1 MGILQNGT
9 GEPLRRNIIWM
20 AMAGL
25 VLVAGCATTDASSA
39 NRNRKHPPTS
49 KVVVTVSPTAAT
61 VRAGAAQQ
69 FSASVTGATN
79 TAVTWTVNG
88 TAGGSSALGTI
99 NSAGLF
105 VAAKTLP
112 SGNAVTVAAVS
123 AADSTEKASA
133 AVTLLN
139 PTPILNNIS
148 PAAVNAGSFTLT
160 VTGSNFVSGAQV
172 ALGHAA
178 LITTFVSATELTATT
193 TQSTAGTY
201 AVTVINPNP
210 GASTSAAVNLVVNAA
225 SSGGGGGTGGG
236 GGGTTTSA
244 CSGMS
249 VGVGASLNGFVPFP
263 ADNLWNQNIADR
275 AVDPNSAAMIN
286 FIGGTIGMHAD
297 FGSGLY
303 AGSSIGIP
311 YAVVGTAQAP
321 VNVTFNAYG
330 DESDPGPMPIPANA
344 QIEGAPNPGD
354 QHVLVLDN
362 ANCWL
367 YELYGA
373 SVNSNGS
380 WNAASAAVWDLQNS
394 NTRPW
399 GWTSADAAGLPIFP
413 GLARYDEVAAGEIKH
428 ALRFTLQ
435 HSKAAFVLPATHW
448 ASNSSNAAAAPM
460 GARFRLKASFNMS
473 GYSAANQVIL
483 KALQQ
488 YGMIMADN
496 GSSMYL
502 SGAPD
507 SRWDNDDLHALGGV
521 KASDF
526 EVVALGTVYT
536 QANLPQGQSPLI
548 TNFSASPAGAVHA
561 GTAVTLSWTA
571 SGASY
576 FVVSPAVGAVRGTSA
591 NVTPSATTAYT
602 IYAANEFG
610 QTTKTVTVTV
620 Q

>member
-1 MGILQNGT
+1 
-9 GEPLRRNIIWM
+9 
-20 AMAGL
+20 
-25 VLVAGCATTDASSA
+25 
-39 NRNRKHPPTS
+39 
-49 KVVVTVSPTAAT
+49 VTVAPGSASVRTGAT
-61 VRAGAAQQ
+61 QQ
-69 FSASVTGATN
+69 FSVTVTGSSN
-79 TAVTWTVNG
+79 TAVTWSVNG
-88 TAGGSSALGTI
+88 TAGGSAAAGTI

-105 VAAKTLP
+105 AAPQVLP
-112 SGNAVTVAAVS
+112 NAGSVTVGAVS
-123 AADSTEKASA
+123 VADSTATASA
-133 AVTLLN
+133 VVTLLN
-139 PTPILNNIS
+139 ATPILNNIS

-160 VTGSNFVSGAQV
+160 VTGSNFVRGAQV
-172 ALGHAA
+172 LFAGTVL
-178 LITTFVSATELTATT
+178 TTTYVSATELTAVGTK
-193 TQSTAGTY
+193 SAAGTY
-201 AVTVINPNP
+201 AVAVSNPNP
-210 GASTSAAVNLVVNAA
+210 GASTSATVNLAVNAV
-225 SSGGGGGTGGG
+225 SSGGGGGTGGTG
-236 GGGTTTSA
+236 VGTSSA

-249 VGVGASLNGFVPFP
+249 VGAGGSLNGFVPFP
-263 ADNLWNQNIADR
+263 VDNLWNANIAS
-275 AVDPNSAAMIN
+275 APVDPNSSAMIN

-303 AGSSIGIP
+303 GGSLIGIP
-311 YAVVGTAQAP
+311 YAVVGAAQAP
-321 VNVTFNAYG
+321 VSVTFNAYG
-330 DESDPGPMPIPANA
+330 DESDPGPMPIAPNA

-373 SVNSNGS
+373 SVNSDGT
-380 WNAASAAVWDLQNS
+380 WNAGSAAVWDLQNY
-394 NTRPW
+394 NARPW
-399 GWTSADAAGLPIFP
+399 TWTSADAAGLPIFP
-413 GLARYDEVAAGEIKH
+413 GLARYDEVANGEIKH

-435 HSKAAFVLPATHW
+435 HSRAAFVAPATHW
-448 ASNSSNAAAAPM
+448 AGNSSSASAAPM
-460 GARFRLKASFNMS
+460 GARLRLKASFNIS

-507 SRWDNDDLHALGGV
+507 ARWDNDDLHALGGV

-536 QANLPQGQSPLI
+536 SANVPQGQAPLVSS
-548 TNFSASPAGAVHA
+548 FSASPTGAVHA
-561 GTAVTLSWTA
+561 GTAVTLSWAA

-576 FVVSPAVGAVRGTSA
+576 FVVSPGVGAVRGSSV
-591 NVTPSATTAYT
+591 NVTPSATTTYT

-610 QTTKTVTVTV
+610 RTTATVTVTV